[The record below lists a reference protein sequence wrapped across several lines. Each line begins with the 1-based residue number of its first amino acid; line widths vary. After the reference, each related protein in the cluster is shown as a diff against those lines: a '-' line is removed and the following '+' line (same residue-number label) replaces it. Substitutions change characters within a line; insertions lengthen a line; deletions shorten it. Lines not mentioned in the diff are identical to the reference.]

1 MRLLLVELT
10 RFRSRRA
17 IALML
22 LAAALLTAA
31 LAASAVYDTRP
42 VSGEDRAAAQA
53 QADRDAARPRVQR
66 EVELCEA
73 DPERFFGPGTEAAL
87 CAEEIVPSIEWY
99 LFRQPLSLGEQRGDA
114 GLAIVLI
121 VAALMTIVGSTFAG
135 ADWASGSVSNQVL
148 FEPRRLKV
156 WAAKAVAVF
165 TATLLAS
172 AVILTAFWITLY
184 IVAQIRGIDT
194 GAAVQSDLRWMIARG
209 ALLTA
214 AGATGGYALTMLVRH
229 TVGTLAVLFAY
240 AVGGEA
246 LTAALPIQG
255 AGRWS
260 LANNVFAFV
269 QDGHRYYDYSMPC
282 GPGRNGCDQS
292 VLLTLTDGATYL
304 GPLLLVVMLLSA
316 VSFWRRDIP

>member
-1 MRLLLVELT
+1 
-10 RFRSRRA
+10 
-17 IALML
+17 
-22 LAAALLTAA
+22 
-31 LAASAVYDTRP
+31 
-42 VSGEDRAAAQA
+42 
-53 QADRDAARPRVQR
+53 
-66 EVELCEA
+66 
-73 DPERFFGPGTEAAL
+73 
-87 CAEEIVPSIEWY
+87 
-99 LFRQPLSLGEQRGDA
+99 
-114 GLAIVLI
+114 
-121 VAALMTIVGSTFAG
+121 
-135 ADWASGSVSNQVL
+135 
-148 FEPRRLKV
+148 
-156 WAAKAVAVF
+156 
-165 TATLLAS
+165 
-172 AVILTAFWITLY
+172 
-184 IVAQIRGIDT
+184 
-194 GAAVQSDLRWMIARG
+194 MIARG

>member
-1 MRLLLVELT
+1 M
-10 RFRSRRA
+10 
-17 IALML
+17 
-22 LAAALLTAA
+22 
-31 LAASAVYDTRP
+31 
-42 VSGEDRAAAQA
+42 
-53 QADRDAARPRVQR
+53 
-66 EVELCEA
+66 
-73 DPERFFGPGTEAAL
+73 
-87 CAEEIVPSIEWY
+87 
-99 LFRQPLSLGEQRGDA
+99 
-114 GLAIVLI
+114 
-121 VAALMTIVGSTFAG
+121 
-135 ADWASGSVSNQVL
+135 
-148 FEPRRLKV
+148 
-156 WAAKAVAVF
+156 AAKAVAVF

-184 IVAQIRGIDT
+184 VVAQIRGIDT

-292 VLLTLTDGATYL
+292 VLMTLTDGATYL